1 MEIGIIGL
9 PLAGKTTAFR
19 ALTRL
24 PVASDKE
31 GDTHLGVVKV
41 PDHRLEVL
49 AAMFSPQKVT
59 PAEVRYLDLAVPAR
73 DHVVGRGLSSPYL
86 AAMGKMDAL
95 IHVVRAFADPAI
107 PHEEGSVD
115 PERDMAN
122 MDMELAFADMAL
134 IERRIERIDTSIK
147 AAKAQQREAGLKE
160 RQLLERIKAE
170 LEREAPLRAQALTE
184 EEAKAIANYAF
195 LTQKPLLTLV
205 NIGEEALAQAGELES
220 QLAAKHRGPGRHL
233 AALCAKLEAEL
244 GDLSE
249 AEAEEFRADMGLL
262 EEARER
268 AIRLSYELLGLI
280 TFFTVGA
287 DEVRAWTV
295 RRGALAP
302 QAAGKVH
309 SDMERGFIRAE
320 AVAFD
325 DLVSC
330 GSLAEARHRGLLRTE
345 GRNYVVQDGDVMTFL
360 FSG

>member
-1 MEIGIIGL
+1 MDIGIIGL
-9 PLAGKTTAFR
+9 PRAGKTITFR

-41 PDHRLEVL
+41 PDPRLEVL

-73 DHVVGRGLSSPYL
+73 DHAVGRGLSSPYL
-86 AAMGKMDAL
+86 VAMGKMDAL

-147 AAKAQQREAGLKE
+147 AAKAQQRETGLKE

-170 LEREAPLRAQALTE
+170 LEREVPLRAQALTE

-195 LTQKPLLTLV
+195 LTPKPLLTLV
-205 NIGEEALAQAGELES
+205 NIGEEALAQAGELEI
-220 QLAAKHRGPGRHL
+220 QLAVQHRGPGRHL
-233 AALCAKLEAEL
+233 AAQCAKLEAEL

-268 AIRLSYELLGLI
+268 AIRLSYELLGLV
-280 TFFTVGA
+280 TFFTVGS

-302 QAAGKVH
+302 HAAGKVH

-320 AVAFD
+320 VVAFD
-325 DLVSC
+325 DLVNC

-345 GRNYVVQDGDVMTFL
+345 GRNYVVQDGDVITFL
-360 FSG
+360 FN